1 MFDFQFMVKIESVG
15 NMQYSSLI
23 IQATPVFSMLFFFL
37 HVKLKVAWGQG
48 LQHR

>member
-23 IQATPVFSMLFFFL
+23 IQATPVFSMLFFFS
-37 HVKLKVAWGQG
+37 ACETESG
-48 LQHR
+48 LGTRLAA

>member
-23 IQATPVFSMLFFFL
+23 IQATPVFSMLFFS
-37 HVKLKVAWGQG
+37 ACETESG
-48 LQHR
+48 LGTRLAA